1 MGLGRFAGS
10 EPAWVERDASAIMGT
25 SRYNVVAAAESD
37 STPKSEPIQIAVVG
51 SGYVGLVAAVC
62 FAEMGHTVICV
73 DNDERKVAALQG
85 GDTLIHESHLP
96 ELLERY
102 RNTRVKFMTD
112 LGEATRSC
120 QAIFVAVGTPQSE
133 TGDADLSYVEAVAS
147 EIARS
152 VNGYKV
158 IIEKSTVPVYT
169 NEWIR
174 RVIERNGVSRDA
186 FDVVSN
192 PEFLREGTAVEDF
205 LHPDRIVV
213 GADSERAAK
222 LLSEIYAPLT
232 GGSYYT
238 RKDAIAGCCSEAK
251 PPTLLL
257 TSTKSAEIIKHASNA
272 FLALK
277 ISFINAVSNLCEA
290 ADANVEQVARGIGLD
305 SRIGPKFLRPG
316 IGYGGSCFPKDVAAF
331 RSVAEQMGVD
341 FSLLTEVEKINVN
354 QKKRFLSKVRS
365 ALWTLRG
372 KKLAVLGLAFKGD
385 TDDIRESPAIDLV
398 EMLLAEGCAVVA
410 YDPAAMKRAQEE
422 LPASTQLRY
431 AESVEDAAK
440 DADALLILTDWREF
454 GRIDLVKLH
463 ATMRYPI
470 VIDGRNLYDP
480 TDMMEN
486 GFTYLSI
493 GRPAATPSREPASV
507 AG

>member
-1 MGLGRFAGS
+1 MN
-10 EPAWVERDASAIMGT
+10 EPV
-25 SRYNVVAAAESD
+25 
-37 STPKSEPIQIAVVG
+37 QIAVVG

-62 FAEMGHTVICV
+62 FAEMGHQVICV
-73 DNDERKVAALQG
+73 DNDESKVAALQS
-85 GDTLIHESHLP
+85 GDAPIHEKHLP

-102 RNTRVKFMTD
+102 RNSRVRFTTD
-112 LGEATRSC
+112 LAEATRESD
-120 QAIFVAVGTPQSE
+120 AIFIAVGTPQSE

-152 VNGYKV
+152 MHGYKV
-158 IIEKSTVPVYT
+158 VVEKSTVPVYT

-174 RVIERNGVSRDA
+174 RVIERSGVKREA

-213 GADSERAAK
+213 GADSLPAAE
-222 LLSEIYAPLT
+222 LLGRIYAPLT
-232 GGSYYT
+232 GGTYY
-238 RKDAIAGCCSEAK
+238 AGTKTIPGSCSNGR
-251 PPTLLL
+251 PPALLL

-341 FSLLTEVEKINVN
+341 FNLLSEVEKINGN

-372 KKLAVLGLAFKGD
+372 KRLAVLGLSFKGG
-385 TDDIRESPAIDLV
+385 TDDIRESPAMDLV
-398 EMLLAEGCAVVA
+398 EMLLAEGCSLVA
-410 YDPAAMKRAQEE
+410 YDPAAMKRAELE
-422 LPASTQLRY
+422 LPPSAQLRY
-431 AESVEDAAK
+431 AKNVDDAVK
-440 DADALLILTDWREF
+440 DADALLILTDWDEF
-454 GRIDLVKLH
+454 ARLDLERLRG
-463 ATMRYPI
+463 ALRYPI

-480 TDMMEN
+480 RTMMEH

-493 GRPAATPSREPASV
+493 GRAAATPEREPAAV
-507 AG
+507 